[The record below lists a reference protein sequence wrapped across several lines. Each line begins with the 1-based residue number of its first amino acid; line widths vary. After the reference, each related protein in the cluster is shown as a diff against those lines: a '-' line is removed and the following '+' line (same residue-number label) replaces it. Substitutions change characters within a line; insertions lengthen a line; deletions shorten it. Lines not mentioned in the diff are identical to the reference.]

1 MSFEKQSKGSGVRR
15 KARECALQ
23 MLFAADFLETDRD
36 ATVPFWS
43 EFGFESLA
51 EGSAK
56 SISAVPETLDRLR
69 TSATRLRPY
78 LKKLDPY
85 DRNSPFLTDHK
96 ELVFSLDRAEESF
109 KTAMGVLVSGSSPD
123 LSSLRQRL
131 ASARD
136 QLGRLA
142 ATVSAATALKADEKR
157 EFAGIAADADK
168 HFEIL
173 SSKSLIAVE
182 KLAAES
188 VMPRQFADRIVTGT
202 LKNLAAI
209 DKTIMSRAEH
219 WRLERM
225 AVVDRNILRLAVYE
239 FLYEDTPGTVVI
251 NEALEIARTFSSYEA
266 TQFINGLLDAI
277 RLDLEGKG
285 DVKAEPTES
294 ALDSE
299 TKTASNP

>member
-56 SISAVPETLDRLR
+56 SISAVPETLDRIR
-69 TSATRLRPY
+69 TSVGRLRAT
-78 LKKLDPY
+78 LKKLDPF
-85 DRNSPFLTDHK
+85 DRSSSYLTGHK
-96 ELVFSLDRAEESF
+96 ELLFTLERAEEAF
-109 KTAMGVLVSGSSPD
+109 KGSMTDLANGSAPD
-123 LSSLRQRL
+123 LAGLRQRL
-131 ASARD
+131 TTARGQLAGLAASVASAAS
-136 QLGRLA
+136 L
-142 ATVSAATALKADEKR
+142 TADEKR
-157 EFAGIAADADK
+157 EFSAIAADAER
-168 HFEIL
+168 HFEALVSTSL
-173 SSKSLIAVE
+173 SAVE

-188 VMPRQFADRIVTGT
+188 IQPRQFADRIVTGT
-202 LKNLAAI
+202 LKNLRAI

-239 FLYEDTPGTVVI
+239 FLYEDTPHTVVI

-277 RLDLEGKG
+277 RLDLESKSA
-285 DVKAEPTES
+285 KEPAPASES
-294 ALDSE
+294 
-299 TKTASNP
+299 KTASNP